1 MTDCAERAGSRLA
14 TRRVAVTHTNVEGLR
29 QMTGEVWVP
38 EFDFAARHVG
48 KGPGIRARLA
58 QANMGNWRFDF
69 ACPDLQIAMEIEGGA
84 WVGGR
89 HTRGAGFERD
99 LEKYDRA
106 NRLGWWVYRCS
117 PRMVKNGWAYE
128 SLRIMCDMRRGH
140 L

>member
-1 MTDCAERAGSRLA
+1 M
-14 TRRVAVTHTNVEGLR
+14 
-29 QMTGEVWVP
+29 P
-38 EFDFAARHVG
+38 EYDFAARHVG

-58 QANMGNWRFDF
+58 KANMGNWRFDF
-69 ACPDLQIAMEIEGGA
+69 ACPDLLIAMEIEGGA

-89 HTRGAGFERD
+89 HTRGAGFARD

-106 NRLGWWVYRCS
+106 ARLGWWVYRCS

-128 SLRIMCDMRRGH
+128 SLRIMCNMRRGR